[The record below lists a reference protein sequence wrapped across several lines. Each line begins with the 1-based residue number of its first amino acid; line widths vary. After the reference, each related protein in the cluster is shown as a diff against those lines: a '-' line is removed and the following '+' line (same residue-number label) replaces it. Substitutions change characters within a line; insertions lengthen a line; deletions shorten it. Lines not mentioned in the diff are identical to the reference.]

1 MAWDDPVTDNVTVDY
16 AADHNEQTT
25 QIKSRLVGQLGLAT
39 PNNFI
44 IVNAGGTG
52 ATPTPNPADLLKL
65 SQLGTP
71 TLSTLQDWASG
82 TQSGGR
88 IYGGVLSAGTAG
100 TVNISALKGM
110 IKTGDYT
117 VNVQVPTATQFFDL
131 GAQTNWGT
139 GASPAWL
146 INDNINYI
154 YVDYAS
160 GVPVIKSTTDRTTI
174 RYTDQFT
181 LGRVFKD
188 AGGLGASIEILNSGI
203 NLPNRTRTVHERW
216 IDTFGGLSH
225 ASGIIPSVVTTIG
238 ASPNWTLGILY
249 AGSNKIPIDAVT
261 CSGSGGGTFHSF
273 YTADNGT
280 TWVESGDINRID
292 FANYNNPASGLSPVG
307 VSKYGIHWMYVCP
320 EGDMYFLYGKGSYS
334 LAEATAA
341 QLATPIPNYLSQ
353 WCLLVAKVIISRTG
367 VLDSVTS
374 AWTNAFPVSNPANHN
389 DLGNLDYASAAH
401 TGFAPDASPVLTGTA
416 TTPALKLTAGAAVG
430 AIPTSDATGVLK
442 YLATGS
448 SGQLPIGS
456 TGATPVWAGLTMG
469 TTTARGLAV
478 TNGAGAIT
486 LGLVKAYRTIFL
498 SCAGGWAS
506 TTYGDGGSVTT
517 ETNATGASPVI
528 FNLKTTLMDAT
539 IAGQDR
545 HHEWTAPMP
554 VNWDGGTVTAKPFI
568 MTKGIGVAD
577 DTLILGLQGAA
588 IKHGDA
594 ASALTFANTAT
605 SSIGASAF
613 FTLSATAHG
622 KLISNVGATSAA
634 GVSTLTI
641 GGSAAVAG
649 GDLIQWRM
657 NRPGYDTYASGASV
671 FGWLITYGTLNYSD
685 EV

>member
-1 MAWDDPVTDNVTVDY
+1 MVWDATVVDGVTVDY
-16 AADHNEQTT
+16 AADHNEEIN
-25 QIKSRLVGQLGLAT
+25 QIKARAPIASPTFTGEVTAPVLKLTTSPVVGALLTNADAAGHITELTSGATTTLLVGG
-39 PNNFI
+39 
-44 IVNAGGTG
+44 
-52 ATPTPNPADLLKL
+52 
-65 SQLGTP
+65 
-71 TLSTLQDWASG
+71 
-82 TQSGGR
+82 
-88 IYGGVLSAGTAG
+88 
-100 TVNISALKGM
+100 
-110 IKTGDYT
+110 
-117 VNVQVPTATQFFDL
+117 
-131 GAQTNWGT
+131 GT
-139 GASPAWL
+139 GASP
-146 INDNINYI
+146 
-154 YVDYAS
+154 V
-160 GVPVIKSTTDRTTI
+160 
-174 RYTDQFT
+174 
-181 LGRVFKD
+181 
-188 AGGLGASIEILNSGI
+188 
-203 NLPNRTRTVHERW
+203 
-216 IDTFGGLSH
+216 
-225 ASGIIPSVVTTIG
+225 
-238 ASPNWTLGILY
+238 WT
-249 AGSNKIPIDAVT
+249 AAT
-261 CSGSGGGTFHSF
+261 GT
-273 YTADNGT
+273 G
-280 TWVESGDINRID
+280 
-292 FANYNNPASGLSPVG
+292 SPVRA
-307 VSKYGIHWMYVCP
+307 
-320 EGDMYFLYGKGSYS
+320 GD
-334 LAEATAA
+334 
-341 QLATPIPNYLSQ
+341 
-353 WCLLVAKVIISRTG
+353 
-367 VLDSVTS
+367 
-374 AWTNAFPVSNPANHN
+374 
-389 DLGNLDYASAAH
+389 
-401 TGFAPDASPVLTGTA
+401 PVLTGVPTVPILKLTTGAAVGAIPTSDATGVLSYLTPGANTTVLIGTGVSATPSWGADLPTAVTIGTGYIYRAAGTDVPVTDGGTGVSSLLDGGLVCGNATTAVEVIAAGDTTTILVGGGSGATPVWTTA
-416 TTPALKLTAGAAVG
+416 TGTGAPVREGSPTFTGTVTEAALKLTTGAAVG

-528 FNLKTTLMDAT
+528 FNLKTTLMDT
-539 IAGQDR
+539 TGAGSDR

-554 VNWDGGTVTAKPFI
+554 VNWDGGTVTATPYI

-577 DTLILGLQGAA
+577 DILILGLQGAA

-613 FTLSATAHG
+613 FTLSTTAHG